1 MMLTSG
7 VAYGFYLFAIV
18 RYVSSLA
25 PKNLSATAMTANA
38 AIMAMSGIGG
48 NFLGGVMADTVGI
61 RSFYVL
67 MGVLILVATAVY
79 LGTLVLGKR
88 LGIPSPEEQ

>member
-1 MMLTSG
+1 
-7 VAYGFYLFAIV
+7 
-18 RYVSSLA
+18 
-25 PKNLSATAMTANA
+25 
-38 AIMAMSGIGG
+38 
-48 NFLGGVMADTVGI
+48 MADTVGI